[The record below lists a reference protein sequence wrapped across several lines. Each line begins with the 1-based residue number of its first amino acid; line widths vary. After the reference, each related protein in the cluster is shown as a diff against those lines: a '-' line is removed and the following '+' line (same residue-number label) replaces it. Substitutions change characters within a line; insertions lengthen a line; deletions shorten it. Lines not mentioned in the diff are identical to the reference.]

1 MPKRAGEPDGGAEG
15 KGRETELCWEPGIV
29 SDPNGIR
36 EPDGVVCV
44 AAGLD
49 VPRGSNAID
58 AGFGTVEPDGVVRG
72 PEMVE
77 PDGVARG
84 LEIEGPVALI
94 ATC

>member
-1 MPKRAGEPDGGAEG
+1 MIDLGSERVLKRAGEPDGGAEG
-15 KGRETELCWEPGIV
+15 KDRETGLCWEPGIE
-29 SDPNGIR
+29 SDPNGSR

-49 VPRGSNAID
+49 IPSGLNATD
-58 AGFGTVEPDGVVRG
+58 AEFGT
-72 PEMVE
+72 VE

-94 ATC
+94 ATS